1 MKILA
6 TLLFGAALTAQ
17 PLVNEEILEPSVAN
31 EVWHALARSPTNSPP
46 ATADAESRAFAW
58 TNGLSRSAIAV
69 RLVSGQGRD
78 GRWLSGTNDVTA
90 AAVRILESS
99 L

>member
-1 MKILA
+1 MTILLPLVVGVA
-6 TLLFGAALTAQ
+6 ITAQ

-31 EVWHALARSPTNSPP
+31 EVWHALARSPTNAPP
-46 ATADAESRAFAW
+46 ATAEAQSRAFAW

-69 RLVSGQGRD
+69 RLVSEQRSD
-78 GRWLSGTNDVTA
+78 GRWVCGTNDVTA

>member
-1 MKILA
+1 MKILL
-6 TLLFGAALTAQ
+6 TVLFGAAITAQ

-31 EVWHALARSPTNSPP
+31 EVWHAISRSPTNAPP
-46 ATADAESRAFAW
+46 ATAEAQSRAFAW

-69 RLVSGQGRD
+69 RLVSEQRSD
-78 GRWLSGTNDVTA
+78 GRWICGTNDVTA
-90 AAVRILESS
+90 AAVRILGES

>member
-1 MKILA
+1 MKILLTA
-6 TLLFGAALTAQ
+6 VFGVAITAQ

-31 EVWHALARSPTNSPP
+31 EAWHALSRSPTNAPP
-46 ATADAESRAFAW
+46 ATAEVQSRAFAW
-58 TNGLSRSAIAV
+58 TNGLSRSAIVV
-69 RLVSGQGRD
+69 RLVSEQRRD

-90 AAVRILESS
+90 AAVRILEAS

>member
-1 MKILA
+1 VKIL
-6 TLLFGAALTAQ
+6 LPVLFGVVITAQ

-31 EVWHALARSPTNSPP
+31 EVWHALSRSPTNAPP
-46 ATADAESRAFAW
+46 ATAEVQSRAFAW

-69 RLVSGQGRD
+69 RLVSEQQGD
-78 GRWLSGTNDVTA
+78 GRWIFGTNDVTA
-90 AAVRILESS
+90 AVVRMLEAS

>member
-1 MKILA
+1 MKIL
-6 TLLFGAALTAQ
+6 LPVLFGVVITAQ

-31 EVWHALARSPTNSPP
+31 EVWHALARSPTNTPP
-46 ATADAESRAFAW
+46 ATAEAESRAFAW

-69 RLVSGQGRD
+69 RLVSEQRGD
-78 GRWLSGTNDVTA
+78 GRWFTGTNDVTA
-90 AAVRILESS
+90 AAVHILLS

>member
-1 MKILA
+1 MKILLTA
-6 TLLFGAALTAQ
+6 VFGVAITAQ

-31 EVWHALARSPTNSPP
+31 EVWHALARSPTNAPP
-46 ATADAESRAFAW
+46 ATAEVQSRAFAW

-69 RLVSGQGRD
+69 RLVSEQRRD

-90 AAVRILESS
+90 AVVRILEGS